1 MDNNETMMHK
11 ESVEGGAIVSQKI
24 PKVQIEILIG
34 GKQEEKDKVG
44 AFLDELN
51 VQINS
56 YKEAKKRIR
65 VLYHLRPDT
74 MSEDEQNEWLKDKAH
89 SIYMI
94 FAPKDRSISSV
105 YIKTIV
111 NNIKKFE
118 EGLTWMKER
127 GVLIKKTPENLK
139 QATPQVKE
147 RPVIKETKSAKT
159 KAAK

>member
-1 MDNNETMMHK
+1 MDNNESMMHK
-11 ESVEGGAIVSQKI
+11 ESVQEGAFVSQKI

-34 GKQEEKDKVG
+34 AKQEDKDKVG

-51 VQINS
+51 VQINT
-56 YKEAKKRIR
+56 YKEARKRIR

-74 MSEDEQNEWLKDKAH
+74 MTEDEQNEWLKDKAN
-89 SIYMI
+89 SVYMI
-94 FAPKDRSISSV
+94 FAPKDRSVSSV

-118 EGLTWMKER
+118 EGLKWMKER
-127 GVLIKKTPENLK
+127 GVLIKRNPEKLK
-139 QATPQVKE
+139 QAEPQVKAE
-147 RPVIKETKSAKT
+147 PEAKQKKATKT

>member
-1 MDNNETMMHK
+1 MENNEEMLHK
-11 ESVEGGAIVSQKI
+11 ESVEGGAIVTQKI

-34 GKQEEKDKVG
+34 GKHSEKDKVG

-51 VQINS
+51 EQINS

-74 MSEDEQNEWLKDKAH
+74 MTEEEQNEWLKDKAH

-94 FAPKDRSISSV
+94 FAPKDRSVSSV

-111 NNIKKFE
+111 DNIKKFE
-118 EGLTWMKER
+118 QGLTWMKER
-127 GVLIKKTPENLK
+127 GVLIKRTPEKLK
-139 QATPQVKE
+139 QETPQVKE
-147 RPVIKETKSAKT
+147 RPVIKESKSAKT